1 MTQTQ
6 TKTRTSDT
14 SDASDASEEGLSLTP
29 AVWGP
34 STWSALHLMTLAYP
48 DEPTEDDKKKH
59 RAFLYAL
66 AEVLP
71 CSVCQNHFRTRI
83 HECIQEGAL
92 DTREAYVKC
101 MWDIHRAVNPAKSLT
116 FAEFIDL
123 YKGILER
130 GHLNPIQEMKQ
141 ARRWKIATGVTASI
155 AVGLFLALVY
165 GWTTTKKRL

>member
-1 MTQTQ
+1 MTQSQ
-6 TKTRTSDT
+6 APED
-14 SDASDASEEGLSLTP
+14 GLSLTP
-29 AVWGP
+29 TVWGP
-34 STWSALHLMTLAYP
+34 STWTALHLMTLAYP
-48 DEPTEDDKKKH
+48 EEPTEEDKKKH

-92 DTREAYVKC
+92 DTRESYVKC
-101 MWDIHRAVNPAKSLT
+101 MWNIHRAVNPEKSIT

-130 GHLNPIQEMKQ
+130 GHLNPIQEMKR
-141 ARRWKIATGVTASI
+141 ARQWKIATAVSSGI
-155 AVGLFLALVY
+155 AIGLLVALVY
-165 GWTTTKKRL
+165 GCLVTKKRL